1 MAKFVLDTAKRKS
14 DKAAMP
20 PKKKV
25 AKKKAP
31 VKKAP
36 KEGAVTNKVVVKLVR
51 GENEHEF
58 LEELNRELANR
69 WELVNLFQKHYDFVA
84 AIKKVV

>member
-1 MAKFVLDTAKRKS
+1 MDKFVLDTAKRKS

-31 VKKAP
+31 VKKATP
-36 KEGAVTNKVVVKLVR
+36 NPIRTLQVKLVR

-58 LEELNRELANR
+58 LEELNRELADG

-84 AIKKVV
+84 AIKKIV